1 MRRLLWQNK
10 IDLCLLSAI
19 SIHTYIFLILSLMN
33 ELGLQYV
40 EERIKKENSD
50 THLDLTAC
58 ITILQFDEFHSSN
71 FMAGRPC
78 IRGLVLFE
86 NYIFSFIS
94 IYTTT
99 KVPLMCMTYRIRA
112 IRTRGL
118 YTSS

>member
-40 EERIKKENSD
+40 EEHFKKENLG
-50 THLDLTAC
+50 THLGLTAAG

-71 FMAGRPC
+71 F
-78 IRGLVLFE
+78 
-86 NYIFSFIS
+86 
-94 IYTTT
+94 
-99 KVPLMCMTYRIRA
+99 
-112 IRTRGL
+112 
-118 YTSS
+118 